1 MSHQEC
7 LDAHHRGRIDDLA
20 QLRMYWN
27 LEMRFLTTFGL
38 ALIDNQGLIVN
49 MLPPKLDD
57 VAAALACVKQECEGE
72 PLSLLDELSR
82 IAKYDLPTMSCN
94 RCF

>member
-7 LDAHHRGRIDDLA
+7 LDTHHRRRIDDLA
-20 QLRMYWN
+20 QLRMYRN

-38 ALIDNQGLIVN
+38 ALIDNQGFIVD

-57 VAAALACVKQECEGE
+57 VAAALARVEQERKGE
-72 PLSLLDELSR
+72 PCL
-82 IAKYDLPTMSCN
+82 
-94 RCF
+94 